1 MKRDCFDIGTIQAFL
16 DGELEPAVSA
26 SVSSHIAACDACAMA
41 LADAEEESAFV
52 FAALDREMN
61 TLVPTQRLWT
71 RINESIEEEKHHASF
86 WNKALALFGPL
97 FTSPSFAM
105 ATVAILVLGFGV
117 VVFIDRNAA
126 PTEQSGSDIARI
138 QPTQTAQ
145 TSQPVPVN
153 PTATDT
159 QPQLVEV
166 AANRSKRS
174 EKISNADF
182 REEKRP
188 ATFVRTVQP
197 EAGPKQPEVV
207 NAAYLPGEESYVKTI
222 ADLSK
227 SVNTAKDDVMRPSEQ
242 VAYARDMAL
251 VDDSIKKMRAV
262 VRKNPKNEPA
272 KQVLYASYQN
282 KIDLLSS
289 VAQRE
294 DLVALK

>member
-1 MKRDCFDIGTIQAFL
+1 MKRDCLDIGTIQAFL

-86 WNKALALFGPL
+86 WNKALSFFGPL

-105 ATVAILVLGFGV
+105 AAAAVLVFGLGAV
-117 VVFIDRNAA
+117 VLIDRNGD
-126 PTEQSGSDIARI
+126 PGS
-138 QPTQTAQ
+138 QPQQTTVSNNTAQ
-145 TSQPVPVN
+145 PSQPPSTIQEFVPSES
-153 PTATDT
+153 
-159 QPQLVEV
+159 QPIEV
-166 AANRSKRS
+166 ASSVA
-174 EKISNADF
+174 
-182 REEKRP
+182 KRP
-188 ATFVRTVQP
+188 SKATYADVRESRNPSKTGKTDHVDEP
-197 EAGPKQPEVV
+197 VRPKQPEAV

-251 VDDSIKKMRAV
+251 VDDSIKKMRAA

-282 KIDLLSS
+282 QIDLLNS

>member
-1 MKRDCFDIGTIQAFL
+1 MKRDCLDIGTIQAFL

-71 RINESIEEEKHHASF
+71 RINETIQEEKHHATF
-86 WNKALALFGPL
+86 WNKVLAFFGPL

-105 ATVAILVLGFGV
+105 AAAAV
-117 VVFIDRNAA
+117 VVFGFAAVVLIDRNSV
-126 PTEQSGSDIARI
+126 PTEQPGPTVASVPPS
-138 QPTQTAQ
+138 QPTQSVSAD
-145 TSQPVPVN
+145 P
-153 PTATDT
+153 TDT
-159 QPQLVEV
+159 NTEPQTVEV
-166 AANRSKRS
+166 AANPSRRAVKAA
-174 EKISNADF
+174 NAYF
-182 REEKRP
+182 HEEKRP
-188 ATFVRTVQP
+188 VSFVKTVQP
-197 EAGPKQPEVV
+197 EIGPKQPEVV

-227 SVNTAKDDVMRPSEQ
+227 SVKTAKDDVMRPSEQ

-251 VDDSIKKMRAV
+251 VDDSIKKMREV
-262 VRKNPKNEPA
+262 VRKNPKNESA
-272 KQVLYASYQN
+272 KQVLYSSYQN